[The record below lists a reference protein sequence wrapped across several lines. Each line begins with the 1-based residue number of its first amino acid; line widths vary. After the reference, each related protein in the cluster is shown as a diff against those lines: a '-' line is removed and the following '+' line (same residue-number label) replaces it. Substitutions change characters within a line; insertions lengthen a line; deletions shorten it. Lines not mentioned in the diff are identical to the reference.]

1 MPFVEVEGKQVEVD
15 EDGFMVDPAAWFPG
29 WAHYVAKSEGIG
41 ELTERHWH
49 VIDFLKDYYA
59 KTGIAPM
66 IRKLCKE
73 SGIPLKE
80 MYELFPTGP
89 AKGACKCAGLPKP
102 TGCV

>member
-1 MPFVEVEGKQVEVD
+1 MAMIEVDGTQVEID
-15 EDGFMVDPAAWFPG
+15 EDGFMADPEHWFEG
-29 WAHYVAKSEGIG
+29 WAHYVAKQEGIG
-41 ELTERHWH
+41 ELTPRHWD
-49 VIDFLKDYYA
+49 VINFLKDYYA
-59 KTGIAPM
+59 RTGVAPA